1 MSKPNA
7 KTILAALRK
16 VAATRKVQWPT
27 YPSPNGA
34 TVAACDEAFISE
46 VFGLGVQFGTPGNRE
61 VLKALGFT
69 DKQLGDAGKANELF
83 EDMLCVTLGIKSS
96 DEVAL
101 PDRKVLAGW
110 GVPEKIVAMKSDA
123 PAGKSRKAAEPAP
136 AKKSAKIVDESHVV
150 KPVATPKTVALDERF
165 AGMATT
171 AALILFPLAE
181 ALKEDYADNPAAA
194 ALAKRVATLSD
205 DFAKLA
211 GIE

>member
-16 VAATRKVQWPT
+16 VAATRKVQWPS
-27 YPSPNGA
+27 YPSPNG
-34 TVAACDEAFISE
+34 TPVAACDEAFISE
-46 VFGLGVQFGTPGNRE
+46 VFGLAVQFGTPGNRE
-61 VLKALGFT
+61 VLKVLGFT

-83 EDMLCVTLGIKSS
+83 EGMLCVALGIKSS
-96 DEVAL
+96 DETAL

-110 GVPEKIVAMKSDA
+110 GVPEKIVAMKADA

-136 AKKSAKIVDESHVV
+136 AKKSTASAA
-150 KPVATPKTVALDERF
+150 VATPKTMELNEHF
-165 AGMATT
+165 AGMAAT
-171 AALILFPLAE
+171 AALVLYPLAE
-181 ALKEDYADNPAAA
+181 AIKADYADNPAAA